1 MKISKI
7 FLTCFSV
14 GVLVTLFAGTLAF
27 LGYVAALVIGGEAAT
42 ALCAFIYKSYFPW
55 VIRICSVAVGLGLV
69 GMYLRKMKALS
80 VEEENKDE
88 SK

>member
-1 MKISKI
+1 M
-7 FLTCFSV
+7 
-14 GVLVTLFAGTLAF
+14 TLFAGTLAF
-27 LGYVAALVIGGEAAT
+27 MGYVSALVIGGEAAT
-42 ALCAFIYKSYFPW
+42 ALCTFIYKSYFPW

-80 VEEENKDE
+80 VEAENKDE